1 MGVSCPAWVL
11 GINLDSFARETYA
24 FNHWIMSQCLT
35 ILHIFFKN
43 KSIRKNQTSKYTY
56 EDKIIL
62 FYIKFNNMF
71 LECMFSVSG
80 NFKQI
85 HIRYIG

>member
-1 MGVSCPAWVL
+1 MCRAAFG
-11 GINLDSFARETYA
+11 NLEAVVKVG
-24 FNHWIMSQCLT
+24 CGL
-35 ILHIFFKN
+35 
-43 KSIRKNQTSKYTY
+43 SIRKNQTSKYTY